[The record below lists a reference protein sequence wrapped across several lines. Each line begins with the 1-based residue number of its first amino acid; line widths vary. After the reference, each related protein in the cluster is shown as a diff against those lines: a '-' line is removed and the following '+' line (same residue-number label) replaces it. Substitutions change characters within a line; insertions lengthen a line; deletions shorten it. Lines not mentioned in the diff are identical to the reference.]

1 MRAIVT
7 TAIETMEQVDRPAP
21 RDPAPGEVL
30 LRSEAV
36 GICGSDIHYYK
47 GDIGFDP
54 ATLYPRVQGHEISA
68 VVEAVGAGSVRG
80 LEAGQRV
87 AVFPVASC
95 GACYPCSVG
104 RPNACSRISIIGIHR
119 DGALQDRFLVDATH
133 AFPASDLAPETAA
146 FVEPTSIAVRTAN
159 RGGVAAGQAVAVLG
173 AGPIG
178 VAVALAAGD
187 RGARV
192 LVLDRL
198 EARVGHARAV
208 GADAVRVSGLEDVP
222 EAAREW
228 AGGEGPPLVIEATG
242 VPEAV
247 QAAIDAV
254 APTGR
259 VVVVG
264 LSGRPAPVLVGTL
277 PFQELDV
284 IGVST
289 CQPEEFAD
297 AVALVQRHPDTVA
310 RLVTHRFPAEETVAA
325 MRLVA
330 DNPAEVLK
338 AAIRFS

>member
-1 MRAIVT
+1 M
-7 TAIETMEQVDRPAP
+7 ETMKQIDRPAP
-21 RDPAPGEVL
+21 RAPAAGEVL

-36 GICGSDIHYYK
+36 GICGSDVHYFK

-54 ATLYPRVQGHEISA
+54 ETLYPRVQGHEISA
-68 VVEAVGAGSVRG
+68 VVEAVGVGGRRG
-80 LEAGQRV
+80 LEVGQRV
-87 AVFPVASC
+87 AVFPVESC
-95 GACYPCSVG
+95 GTCYPCSAG

-119 DGALQDRFLVDATH
+119 DGGLQDRFLVDASH
-133 AFPASDLAPETAA
+133 AFPAGELAPETTA
-146 FVEPTSIAVRTAN
+146 FVEPTSIAVRTMN
-159 RGGVAAGQAVAVLG
+159 RAGIAAGRAVVVLG

-198 EARVGHARAV
+198 EARLGHARRLGAEAV
-208 GADAVRVSGLEDVP
+208 CVSGLEDIAG
-222 EAAREW
+222 AAQEW
-228 AGGEGPPLVIEATG
+228 AGGEGPPIVVEATG

-247 QAAIDAV
+247 QTAIDTV

-264 LSGRPAPVLVGTL
+264 LSGRPAPVVVGAL

-289 CQPEEFAD
+289 CQLGEFAE
-297 AVALVQRHPDTVA
+297 AVALVQRHPDSVE
-310 RLVTHRFPAEETVAA
+310 RLVTQRFPAEETAAA

-338 AAIRFS
+338 AVVRFS